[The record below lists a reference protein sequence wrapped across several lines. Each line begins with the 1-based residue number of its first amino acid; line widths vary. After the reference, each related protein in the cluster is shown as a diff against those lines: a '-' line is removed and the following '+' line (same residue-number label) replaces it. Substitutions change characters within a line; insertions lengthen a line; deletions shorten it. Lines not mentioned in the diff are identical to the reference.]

1 MRISHRRKWRHTL
14 RVLHIHKLVQ
24 IVQTVQIV
32 QLDQLLRYRNHLWL
46 TTTRDPQRYQ
56 RQHIDDT
63 IEPKRTAEE
72 LCTRQHRKHKKE

>member
-1 MRISHRRKWRHTL
+1 MRISHRLKWLHTL
-14 RVLHIHKLVQ
+14 RVLYIHKLVQ
-24 IVQTVQIV
+24 IVQLV
-32 QLDQLLRYRNHLWL
+32 QLDQLVRYRNHLWL

-63 IEPKRTAEE
+63 VEPKRTAEE